1 MRWLDGITDV
11 MDVRLGGSRSWWWA
25 GGPGKLWS
33 MGPQSLGGS
42 RSWWWAGGPGVLWS
56 VGPQSLGGSRSW
68 WWAGGPGVLWSVGP
82 QSLGGS
88 RSWWWAGVLVCC
100 SPWSL
105 KESDTT
111 ELSTATQKL
120 LTE

>member
-1 MRWLDGITDV
+1 MVPGV
-11 MDVRLGGSRSWWWA
+11 SGGQGGLVCCGSWGHR
-25 GGPGKLWS
+25 GGVAPGVGGKQGGLVCC
-33 MGPQSLGGS
+33 GPWGHRVWVAPGVGGGQ
-42 RSWWWAGGPGVLWS
+42 GGPGVLRS
-56 VGPQSLGGSRSW
+56 VGPE
-68 WWAGGPGVLWSVGP
+68 
-82 QSLGGS
+82 SLGGS